1 MKVEDFQILAGLF
14 KISTNHIVLAQELI
28 SITIRVRLA
37 GVQILQETFQIQ
49 ILHRNVSLLK
59 QRESVKL
66 FGYRSRFSLKWTRIT
81 EKHLLFGW
89 LSFLVQKQEMFLC
102 WITSPDTCLAQ
113 ILVILTRNG
122 TDSHSQTHPNSQQHL
137 LTRFTLQK
145 LLAPDKATLPQGS
158 TNL

>member
-66 FGYRSRFSLKWTRIT
+66 FGYRSRFSLK
-81 EKHLLFGW
+81 
-89 LSFLVQKQEMFLC
+89 
-102 WITSPDTCLAQ
+102 
-113 ILVILTRNG
+113 
-122 TDSHSQTHPNSQQHL
+122 
-137 LTRFTLQK
+137 
-145 LLAPDKATLPQGS
+145 
-158 TNL
+158 

>member
-66 FGYRSRFSLKWTRIT
+66 IGYRSRFSLK
-81 EKHLLFGW
+81 
-89 LSFLVQKQEMFLC
+89 
-102 WITSPDTCLAQ
+102 
-113 ILVILTRNG
+113 
-122 TDSHSQTHPNSQQHL
+122 
-137 LTRFTLQK
+137 
-145 LLAPDKATLPQGS
+145 
-158 TNL
+158 